1 MAIVQGMCTSFKRE
15 LLLATH
21 SFNTHTFKIALY
33 TSSADLSP
41 STTAYTTSG
50 EVVGSGYTVGGA
62 TLTALRLG
70 PPAVFGTP
78 TVPAIDG
85 TTALVSFADVSWPA
99 ATLTARGALLYSSS
113 VAGNPAVA
121 VLDFG
126 ADRTVSGQTFN
137 VRFPAATAA
146 TAIVRVA

>member
-21 SFNTHTFKIALY
+21 NFNAATFKIALY

-50 EVVGSGYTVGGA
+50 EVVGSGYTAGGA
-62 TLTALRLG
+62 TLTVVA
-70 PPAVFGTP
+70 
-78 TVPAIDG
+78 PAIDG

-146 TAIVRVA
+146 TAIVRIV